1 MAAFGPDFLRAK
13 REWLYDLSA
22 KPSLLV
28 ALISLVGLFILM
40 AVFQTVFGFAIY
52 FLQNGFGV
60 ESVAEA
66 SDAQNSFAKATIVGM
81 LPAGVLTALS
91 AWWLA
96 RASYAPENRGMPL
109 HMPRL
114 GFLGWIVVI
123 LGFIIGVYVLFFA
136 LFTALGVDPQ
146 DYMPK
151 SGGVNDDQS
160 MAGLVE
166 KVLADMVSEP
176 LLFAIALPGVTIAMP
191 MAEELV
197 FRGPIFAA
205 IASSR
210 AGRWGAVILTS
221 AAWALIHMTAPWIF
235 VAIIFMMGLILGVL
249 LLRFGSLWVTIVCHS
264 IWNSMSSLAI
274 FGSQNLPGS
283 P

>member
-1 MAAFGPDFLRAK
+1 MAGFGPDFLRAK
-13 REWLYDLSA
+13 QGWLYDVSA
-22 KPSLLV
+22 RPSLVV
-28 ALISLVGLFILM
+28 ALISLVGLFILL
-40 AVFQTVFGFAIY
+40 AALQTVFGFAIY
-52 FLQNGFGV
+52 FLQNGPGV
-60 ESVAEA
+60 ESFAEA
-66 SDAQNSFAKATIVGM
+66 SEAQNNFAKATIVGM
-81 LPAGVLTALS
+81 LPTGLLTAFC

-96 RASYAPENRGMPL
+96 RVSYAPENRGMPL
-109 HMPRL
+109 YVPRL
-114 GFLGWIVVI
+114 GILGWAAVI
-123 LGFIIGVYVLFFA
+123 LGFVIGVYLLFFA
-136 LFTALGVDPQ
+136 LFSALGVDPQ
-146 DYMPK
+146 DYMP
-151 SGGVNDDQS
+151 SGGGINDQQS
-160 MAGLVE
+160 KAGLVE
-166 KVLADMVSEP
+166 KVLADMVKEP

-210 AGRWGAVILTS
+210 AGPWSAVILTS

-235 VAIIFMMGLILGVL
+235 VAIIFMMGLILGTL

-274 FGSQNLPGS
+274 FGSQNLPG

>member
-1 MAAFGPDFLRAK
+1 MAGFGPDFHKAK
-13 REWLYDLSA
+13 RDWLYDLSA
-22 KPSLLV
+22 RPSLLV
-28 ALISLVGLFILM
+28 AAVSLIGLFVLM
-40 AVFQTVFGFAIY
+40 ALLQTVFGFAVY
-52 FLQNGFGV
+52 FLLQNGSGV
-60 ESVAEA
+60 QSFAEA
-66 SDAQNSFAKATIVGM
+66 SQAQNNFAKATIVGM
-81 LPAGVLTALS
+81 LPSGLLTALA

-96 RASYAPENRGMPL
+96 RVSYAPENRGMPL
-109 HMPRL
+109 HLPKL
-114 GFLGWIVVI
+114 GLLGWAAVI
-123 LGFIIGVYVLFFA
+123 LGFI
-136 LFTALGVDPQ
+136 
-146 DYMPK
+146 
-151 SGGVNDDQS
+151 

-166 KVLADMVSEP
+166 KVLADMVKEP

-191 MAEELV
+191 LAEELV

-205 IASSR
+205 IAGTR

-235 VAIIFMMGLILGVL
+235 VTIIFMMGLILGTL

-274 FGSQNLPGS
+274 FGSQNLPSS

>member
-1 MAAFGPDFLRAK
+1 MAGFGPDFLKAK
-13 REWLYDLSA
+13 RGWLYDVSV

-28 ALISLVGLFILM
+28 AIVSLIGLFILL
-40 AVFQTVFGFAIY
+40 AVLQTVFGFAIY

-60 ESVAEA
+60 EGFAEA
-66 SDAQNSFAKATIVGM
+66 SDAQNKFAKATIVGM
-81 LPAGVLTALS
+81 LPSGVLTAFA

-96 RASYAPENRGMPL
+96 RVSYAPENRGMPL
-109 HMPRL
+109 HLPRL
-114 GFLGWIVVI
+114 GILGWAAVI
-123 LGFIIGVYVLFFA
+123 LGFIIVVYLLFFA
-136 LFTALGVDPQ
+136 IFSALGIDPQ
-146 DYMPK
+146 DYMPA
-151 SGGVNDDQS
+151 GGGIDDQES
-160 MAGLVE
+160 KAGLVE
-166 KVLADMVSEP
+166 KVLADMVREP

-205 IASSR
+205 IAGTR
-210 AGRWGAVILTS
+210 AGRWGAVVLTA

-235 VAIIFMMGLILGVL
+235 VAVIFMMGLILGTL
-249 LLRFGSLWVTIVCHS
+249 LLRFGSLWVTIVCHC

-274 FGSQNLPGS
+274 FGSQNIPGS